1 MAQESLEQIVVGEV
15 VEDIVEK
22 QTKLEIA
29 DIVEEAVREEKERE
43 DQQAFKIEAERA
55 FVDQAIF

>member
-22 QTKLEIA
+22 QTKLEIV